1 MITVLTGAGLS
12 TGAGIPDFRGPDGVW
27 TRHPERAR
35 LLEIDVFLGD
45 RGARIEGWRDWAAH
59 AAWSARPSPA
69 HRALAR
75 LVEAGLSHDILTQNI
90 DGLQQAA
97 GTPDD
102 AVVEMHGRLAT
113 TSCLGCEWRCE
124 TREVIAMLDVDPD
137 PRCPY
142 CGAVLKPD
150 VVYFG
155 EALSDKDLDRAS
167 RASRACDTFVAIGTT
182 LQVYPVAMYAGSA
195 LQAGAEL
202 VIVNASPTAYD
213 RDAHRVIREPIEEA
227 VPALVEEWLGA

>member
-1 MITVLTGAGLS
+1 MITVLTGAGVS

-35 LLEIDVFLGD
+35 LLEIDVFVGD
-45 RGARIEGWRDWAAH
+45 RDARIEGWRDWAAH
-59 AAWSARPSPA
+59 GAWSARPSPA

-75 LVEAGLSHDILTQNI
+75 LVAAGACDTILTQNI
-90 DGLQQAA
+90 DGLHQAA

-113 TSCLGCEWRCE
+113 TTCLGCGLSLA
-124 TREVIAMLDVDPD
+124 TREVLEVLPETPD

-142 CGAVLKPD
+142 CGGLLKPD

-155 EALSDKDLDRAS
+155 EALRARDLERADRAARS
-167 RASRACDTFVAIGTT
+167 CDTFVAVGTT
-182 LQVYPVAMYAGSA
+182 LQVYPVAALAGTA
-195 LQAGAEL
+195 VAAGASL
-202 VIVNASPTAYD
+202 VIVNASPTGYD
-213 RDAHRVIREPIEEA
+213 RDASLVVREPIEEA
-227 VPALVEEWLGA
+227 VPRLVDEWLA